1 MNDVITVEDILFYNK
16 RETYFINFVNVRKTG
31 KF

>member
-16 RETYFINFVNVRKTG
+16 RETYFIYFVNV
-31 KF
+31 